1 MIRTKNVHDPI
12 DRKKDG
18 LRILAT
24 RSLGM
29 YLKSSRYD
37 VWMAN
42 LGPTDTLRKSLA
54 AGTISWGAFAR
65 AYRAE
70 LKESDTID
78 RRNGKIKNQ
87 GQKFTLRLLKELG
100 RKGPVTLMCHCE
112 DEDRCHRSVL
122 KKVLAGKV

>member
-1 MIRTKNVHDPI
+1 MIRTKSVYDPI

-18 LRILAT
+18 LRILAA

-42 LGPTDTLRKSLA
+42 LGPSDRLRKSLA
-54 AGTISWGAFAR
+54 AETISWGEFAR
-65 AYRAE
+65 AYRTE
-70 LKESDTID
+70 LMESGPLDK
-78 RRNGKIKNQ
+78 RNGRIKNQ
-87 GQKFTLRLLKELG
+87 GQKFTLRLLQTLG
-100 RKGPVTLMCHCE
+100 RKGAVTLMCHCE
-112 DEDRCHRSVL
+112 DESRCHRSIL